1 MDIDWHASLMM
12 QTALAAMLLLISC
25 MSFVQASET
34 ETSAATWTVAP
45 YAWAP
50 NLRGSVGIEG
60 LSVPIDVRVEEL
72 AGSVKSGA
80 MGYLRRIQGRHMI
93 YAEGLGVDFEDG
105 SLDQFRNLPVQAQII
120 FAEVG
125 YGYRIPMRSALPNG
139 GIIHVTPYVGL
150 RHAQL
155 DVYVEAPL
163 RDLSAE
169 EQWLDPALGVLIEG
183 PVRGRVAYTF
193 KIDGA
198 GFGIGRDRYASGLIA
213 LTWRFTENLSLGA
226 GYRLSRFHAEPGG
239 ENALELELTGSGPKL
254 GLAYSF
260 GGF

>member
-1 MDIDWHASLMM
+1 MDIDWHASLMV
-12 QTALAAMLLLISC
+12 QTALAAVLLLICC
-25 MSFVQASET
+25 MSQVHARESEA
-34 ETSAATWTVAP
+34 SAATWTVAP

-72 AGSVKSGA
+72 AGSVKAGA
-80 MGYLRRIQGRHMI
+80 MGDLRRIVGRHVI

-105 SLDQFRNLPVQAQII
+105 SLDQFRNLPVQAKII
-120 FAEVG
+120 FAEAG

-150 RHAQL
+150 RYAQL
-155 DVYVEAPL
+155 DVAVTAAL
-163 RDLSAE
+163 RSLAADDE
-169 EQWLDPALGVLIEG
+169 WLDPALGVLVEG
-183 PVRGRVAYTF
+183 PVRGRMEYAI

-198 GFGIGRDRYASGLIA
+198 GFGLGRDRYASGLVA
-213 LTWRFTENLSLGA
+213 LTYRITDSFRIGA

-239 ENALELELTGSGPKL
+239 ENDLELKLTGSGPKL

>member
-1 MDIDWHASLMM
+1 MDFDWHASLMI
-12 QTALAAMLLLISC
+12 QTAVAAVLLLASC
-25 MSFVQASET
+25 MVWAQAEDMNPG
-34 ETSAATWTVAP
+34 SASWTIAP
-45 YAWAP
+45 YVWAP
-50 NLRGSVGIEG
+50 NLQGSVGIEG

-72 AGSVKSGA
+72 AGSVKAGA
-80 MGYLRRIQGRHMI
+80 MGYLRRVKGRHMI

-105 SLDQFRNLPVQAQII
+105 SLDQFRNLPVQAKII

-139 GIIHVTPYVGL
+139 GIIHVTPCIGL

-155 DVYVEAPL
+155 DVAVTAPL
-163 RDLSAE
+163 RSLAADDE
-169 EQWLDPALGVLIEG
+169 WLDPSLGVIVEG
-183 PVRGRVAYTF
+183 PVRGRMEYAI

-198 GFGIGRDRYASGLIA
+198 GFGLGRDRYASGLVA
-213 LTWRFTENLSLGA
+213 LTYRITDSLQIGA

-239 ENALELELTGSGPKL
+239 ENDLELELTGSGPKL
-254 GLAYSF
+254 GLAYSL